1 MNKRVFLAGF
11 LLLVFVLLIGF
22 VIFAIVEKK
31 QNKYSNIYNLE
42 NEQSSED
49 NKTDNKDKYG
59 KVDNTIKQ
67 ENCNGISEI
76 MNIVGE
82 SAAVIST
89 SNKAEEVASDSISNQ
104 NFDSYDSSNENTQ
117 ASGDKTGNDLSNN
130 LNEQGSGNEST
141 RENISPG
148 WIYYS
153 SKGGNGLSSEQKAY
167 LDSVISQWTNG
178 SITSASVENTFA
190 QKIAGEWN
198 LQISGVGVSGN
209 QICLYSS
216 KADIPNFNS
225 IVSSR
230 SGTYNFIGL
239 YTKGEY
245 DECGNLICYYW
256 EAGVM

>member
-22 VIFAIVEKK
+22 VIFAIVDKK

-89 SNKAEEVASDSISNQ
+89 SNKAEEVASDSI
-104 NFDSYDSSNENTQ
+104 
-117 ASGDKTGNDLSNN
+117 
-130 LNEQGSGNEST
+130 
-141 RENISPG
+141 
-148 WIYYS
+148 
-153 SKGGNGLSSEQKAY
+153 
-167 LDSVISQWTNG
+167 
-178 SITSASVENTFA
+178 
-190 QKIAGEWN
+190 
-198 LQISGVGVSGN
+198 
-209 QICLYSS
+209 
-216 KADIPNFNS
+216 
-225 IVSSR
+225 
-230 SGTYNFIGL
+230 
-239 YTKGEY
+239 
-245 DECGNLICYYW
+245 
-256 EAGVM
+256 